1 MTSGRGVRKQLTGV
15 VVETKMDKTAVVLV
29 NRLKK
34 HPTYKKYIRSRKK
47 YMVHDPQ
54 NRCHTGDKVRIIES
68 RPVSKRKRWQVLN
81 ILEASEFR
89 AVQQEGESQGS
100 EQVQ

>member
-89 AVQQEGESQGS
+89 ALQQEGESQGS
-100 EQVQ
+100 ERVQ